1 MKTLRT
7 LFSWATA
14 LAITGILFQCK
25 KSNDKKPSCQIITAT
40 FAPNVS
46 NFHLTYNPEGK
57 PIRIVSDILD
67 MKYEYSAG
75 STTIVTFQSGNFQS
89 KTIATLN
96 KDGLATNI
104 RTENDT
110 LGTSWSNTI
119 YEYNGQELSRSTL
132 TTSTGGK
139 PVVSTYTWDNH
150 NLIVLLTDTVS
161 QTLGYYTNRPRQT
174 GDYLLL
180 AQQIQGFEIYRSKN
194 LIKTIAGTSLNYEFG
209 ADGRINSFTA
219 TTGANEIF
227 VNYEYQCE

>member
-1 MKTLRT
+1 M

-14 LAITGILFQCK
+14 LAITCIFSQCK

-46 NFHLTYNPEGK
+46 TIHLTYNPEGK
-57 PIRIVSDILD
+57 PSRIVSNILD
-67 MKYEYSAG
+67 MTYEYSAD
-75 STTIVTFQSGNFQS
+75 SVIIVTFQSGNFQS

-96 KDGLATNI
+96 KDGLATNV
-104 RTENDT
+104 RTENDS
-110 LGTSWSNTI
+110 LGTTWSNTI

-132 TTSTGGK
+132 TTSMGGM
-139 PVVSTYTWDNH
+139 PVVTTYTWVNQ
-150 NLIVLLTDTVS
+150 NLILSTTGTTS

-180 AQQIQGFEIYRSKN
+180 AQQLQGYEIYRSKN
-194 LIKTIAGTSLNYEFG
+194 LLKTIDGTSLNYEFG
-209 ADGRINSFTA
+209 TDGRINSFTA